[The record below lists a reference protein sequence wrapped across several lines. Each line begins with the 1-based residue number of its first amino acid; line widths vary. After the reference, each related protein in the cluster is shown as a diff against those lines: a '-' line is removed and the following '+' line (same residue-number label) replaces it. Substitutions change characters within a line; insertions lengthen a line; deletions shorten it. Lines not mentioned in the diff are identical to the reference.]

1 MPGTI
6 LVVDDEQHIVELVR
20 IYLRNEGYTVEVAY
34 DGIEALERFRAS
46 QPLLVVLDLMLPGLD
61 GMEVCR
67 AIRKESDAPIVMLTA
82 KSDDVDKII
91 GLEIGA
97 DDYLTKPFN
106 PRELVARI
114 KAVLRRSEA
123 QRRPS
128 KVLEAGDLR
137 LDLLGREVA
146 IAGKPVQLRAKEFE
160 LLTTLMQNQGI
171 AMPRERLLTLVWGE
185 DFFGDGRT
193 LDVHIAWLRDKISAS
208 TAKIITVWGFGYKLV
223 GPDAQAAATA
233 TSGKAGA

>member
-1 MPGTI
+1 
-6 LVVDDEQHIVELVR
+6 
-20 IYLRNEGYTVEVAY
+20 
-34 DGIEALERFRAS
+34 
-46 QPLLVVLDLMLPGLD
+46 
-61 GMEVCR
+61 
-67 AIRKESDAPIVMLTA
+67 VMLTA

-208 TAKIITVWGFGYKLV
+208 TAKIVTVWGFGYKLV
-223 GPDAQAAATA
+223 GPDAQVAATA
-233 TSGKAGA
+233 TTGKAGA

>member
-1 MPGTI
+1 VRLLLVEDERPLAAALDDALREEGW
-6 LVVDDEQHIVELVR
+6 VVDLADNGREGLRMALV
-20 IYLRNEGYTVEVAY
+20 GQY
-34 DGIEALERFRAS
+34 DV
-46 QPLLVVLDLMLPGLD
+46 VVLDIMLPLLNGYDVLKY
-61 GMEVCR
+61 MR
-67 AIRKESDAPIVMLTA
+67 AQKVWSPVLMLTA
-82 KSDDVDKII
+82 KDGEYDQTDAFD
-91 GLEIGA
+91 LGA

-233 TSGKAGA
+233 TSSKAGA